1 MPTFQNIFRASLL
14 SAAIVLSQ
22 QTAFAETYTGRVVGV
37 SDGDTI
43 TVLDSSNTQHKIRLA
58 GIDAPEKSQAFG
70 QRSKESLSA
79 SVFGKSVTIDS
90 NKSDKYGREIGKV
103 IVSGQDANLAQVRL
117 GLAWHYK
124 AYEKEQST
132 TDRAAYSQA
141 ETEARSRN
149 VGLWQDAKPIPP
161 WDFRHGTGIASTGS
175 RPTAGESCPCG
186 GGANCTGPK
195 GGIYCMTVGGGK
207 KYQ

>member
-103 IVSGQDANLAQVRL
+103 IVSGQGR
-117 GLAWHYK
+117 
-124 AYEKEQST
+124 
-132 TDRAAYSQA
+132 
-141 ETEARSRN
+141 
-149 VGLWQDAKPIPP
+149 
-161 WDFRHGTGIASTGS
+161 
-175 RPTAGESCPCG
+175 
-186 GGANCTGPK
+186 
-195 GGIYCMTVGGGK
+195 
-207 KYQ
+207 